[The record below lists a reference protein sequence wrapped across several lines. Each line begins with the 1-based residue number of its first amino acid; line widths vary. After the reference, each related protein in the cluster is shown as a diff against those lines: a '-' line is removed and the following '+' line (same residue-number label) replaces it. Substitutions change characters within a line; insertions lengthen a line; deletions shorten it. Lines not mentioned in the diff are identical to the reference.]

1 MKVSEIDQAL
11 IRIVQAREAHMRAAF
26 KAEEAGVDPAKLTE
40 LGFVAGLK
48 FALNELEAA
57 GLHVRSAEYIATGR

>member
-26 KAEEAGVDPAKLTE
+26 KLEEAGSASWLGE
-40 LGFVAGLK
+40 MGFVQGLK

>member
-1 MKVSEIDQAL
+1 
-11 IRIVQAREAHMRAAF
+11 MRAAF
-26 KAEEAGVDPAKLTE
+26 ELEEAGSAALPGE
-40 LGFVAGLK
+40 IGFVQGLK